1 LVSDARLGHF
11 IRLTPLPEGNGD
23 QKGQHDATNVA
34 GFGYLH
40 DGDRLAQHVAHG
52 AELHVV

>member
-1 LVSDARLGHF
+1 
-11 IRLTPLPEGNGD
+11 LPEGNGD